1 MTSAR
6 YRSPMNLAKAPTEG
20 AQGKPLL
27 RGVSHQI
34 AFFFA
39 LAAAGVLVSVA
50 RGPRATWAAAVYGA
64 SLVALLGTS
73 ALYHRVQWRPR
84 PREWMRRLDHSAIF
98 VLIAGTFTP
107 LCLLLPGRRAAIALA
122 LSWGGAALG
131 VAQSLF
137 WVKAPKPIVAG
148 LCVVLGWSVFP
159 LLGSIRATSGT
170 LGLELLLAGGVL
182 YSMGALAYALRRPN
196 PVPGVF
202 GYHEVFH
209 ALVVLASVCHF
220 GTVQAVVRAL

>member
-1 MTSAR
+1 
-6 YRSPMNLAKAPTEG
+6 MNPAKGPPEG
-20 AQGKPLL
+20 IQEKPLL

-39 LAAAGVLVSVA
+39 IAAAGVLLSLA
-50 RGPRATWAAAVYGA
+50 RGPRATWGAAAYGA

-84 PREWMRRLDHSAIF
+84 PRAWMRRLDHSAIF

-107 LCLLLPGRRAAIALA
+107 FSLLLPGRRAAIALTLIWA
-122 LSWGGAALG
+122 GAALG
-131 VAQSLF
+131 FAQSLI
-137 WVKAPKPIVAG
+137 WVNAPKPIVAV
-148 LCVVLGWSVFP
+148 LCVVMGWSAIP
-159 LLGSIRATSGT
+159 LMGSIRAATGT
-170 LGLELLLAGGVL
+170 IGLELLLAGGVF
-182 YSMGALAYALRRPN
+182 YSLGALAYALRRPN

-209 ALVVLASVCHF
+209 ALVIVASVCHF
-220 GTVQAVVRAL
+220 GVVQAVVRAL

>member
-1 MTSAR
+1 MD
-6 YRSPMNLAKAPTEG
+6 LAKALPDG
-20 AQGKPLL
+20 MQGKPLL

-39 LAAAGVLVSVA
+39 LAAAGVLLSIA
-50 RGPRATWAAAVYGA
+50 RGPRATWGAATYGA

-107 LCLLLPGRRAAIALA
+107 FCLLLPGSRAATALA
-122 LSWGGAALG
+122 LTWGGAALG
-131 VAQSLF
+131 LAQSLF
-137 WVKAPKPIVAG
+137 WVHAPKPIVAL
-148 LCVVLGWSVFP
+148 LCVVLGWSAIP
-159 LLGSIRATSGT
+159 LMGTIRAATGA
-170 LGLELLLAGGVL
+170 LGLGLLLAGGAL
-182 YSMGALAYALRRPN
+182 YSLGALAYALRRPN

-220 GTVQAVVRAL
+220 GVEQAVVRAL